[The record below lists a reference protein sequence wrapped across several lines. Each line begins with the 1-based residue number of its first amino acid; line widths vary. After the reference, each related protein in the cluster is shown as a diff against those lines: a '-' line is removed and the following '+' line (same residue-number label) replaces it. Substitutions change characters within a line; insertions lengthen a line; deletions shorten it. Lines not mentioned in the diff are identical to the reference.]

1 LALHIFVFVLFVFER
16 KLFILLRNL
25 RILKLGIECMFWNII
40 CSWFGR
46 RDGTVVAIGGPAN
59 SNPSPNGWYAGHAKV
74 YRFNL
79 EEANDWVQVYQF
91 DLEEAN
97 DWVQAGDD
105 LDGEHSGDTSGKLVS
120 LSSDGQIIAIGAF
133 CNDGEGQLFE
143 DAGHVSVFQLSAGGT
158 STTASEEQ

>member
-1 LALHIFVFVLFVFER
+1 LFN
-16 KLFILLRNL
+16 RNL
-25 RILKLGIECMFWNII
+25 LQDFKLAYHYFCFN
-40 CSWFGR
+40 S
-46 RDGTVVAIGGPAN
+46 DGTVVAIGGPAN

-74 YRFNL
+74 YRF
-79 EEANDWVQVYQF
+79 

-105 LDGEHSGDTSGKLVS
+105 LDGEHLGETSCKLVS

-143 DAGHVSVFQLSAGGT
+143 DAGLVRVFQLSADT